1 MMRAVWFFVL
11 ILLVVTPQRVC
22 TCQHE
27 HHAHVPMAHSDSPD
41 ESSCLTADSEQDC
54 DCHCKTRIGDAPKRV
69 EVQLDDLL
77 DLLPVGIATD
87 RSLSQAVYSKFFQQ
101 DHIPPAVPLY
111 LSTARLRP

>member
-27 HHAHVPMAHSDSPD
+27 HHAHVPMAPSDRPD

-54 DCHCKTRIGDAPKRV
+54 DCQCKTRIGDAPKRV

-77 DLLPVGIATD
+77 DLLPIGIITD
-87 RSLSQAVYSKFFQQ
+87 RSLSQVVYSKFFQQ